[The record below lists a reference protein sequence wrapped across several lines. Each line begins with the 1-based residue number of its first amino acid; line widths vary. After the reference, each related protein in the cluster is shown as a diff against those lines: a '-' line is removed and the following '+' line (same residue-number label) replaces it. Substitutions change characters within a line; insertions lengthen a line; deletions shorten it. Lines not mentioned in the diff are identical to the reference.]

1 MASHPLPISFT
12 KEATN
17 YARLC
22 RLLIEVGSQVLRE
35 KFNDIHDP
43 ANLHIILHSCMPKL
57 KSLRSRGILSQ
68 AQWDSMNPA
77 IHKMVSSENFDIST
91 LCVLLINICNL
102 SPPATSWRRPP
113 ASMDHSLG
121 ADILRM
127 RHFRN
132 SLYAHVTKA
141 SIDETSFN
149 SHWNDIREVL
159 LRLGGAKYDE
169 VIRRKGQRSLV
180 MEKLSPSDPCRIVS
194 ITGPPG
200 FGKSAVAIQVGRE
213 LVSQGKIDVFYI
225 TLKSMR
231 SLNGMVNSLPQSNHT
246 IIILDDVDDML
257 LPEKKDAFCN
267 FVKSVAQTASRVKF
281 MITSRQIIDFY
292 LSISYQ
298 SAWTLFVQTTPKSCF

>member
-149 SHWNDIREVL
+149 SNWNDIREVL

-169 VIRRKGQRSLV
+169 VIRKMKTECMDPDAEEVYKSLLK
-180 MEKLSPSDPCRIVS
+180 EWQKQDDDIRD
-194 ITGPPG
+194 
-200 FGKSAVAIQVGRE
+200 Q
-213 LVSQGKIDVFYI
+213 
-225 TLKSMR
+225 LKSIDDKTEKTHKLLLDLKDHVVSLGGIPGR
-231 SLNGMVNSLPQSNHT
+231 SIKL
-246 IIILDDVDDML
+246 
-257 LPEKKDAFCN
+257 CN
-267 FVKSVAQTASRVKF
+267 
-281 MITSRQIIDFY
+281 
-292 LSISYQ
+292 
-298 SAWTLFVQTTPKSCF
+298 